1 VRVSD
6 GGPETERQTATVEV
20 VNRLGLHARAAALLA
35 ETAQRF
41 DAEVL
46 ITKDG
51 QTVNGKSI
59 MELLLLAATQGSTL
73 EVTTVGADA
82 TGALAAVRDLILD
95 RFRER
100 E

>member
-1 VRVSD
+1 MS
-6 GGPETERQTATVEV
+6 GSGPHAERQTATVEI

-41 DAEVL
+41 ESEVL

-51 QTVNGKSI
+51 QTVDAKSI

-73 EVTTVGADA
+73 EITAVGTDA
-82 TGALAAVRDLILD
+82 AGALAAVRDLILD